1 MSSKKCTL
9 EHQQLLNQNQNNNN
23 NNSGANTS
31 GNSSSTSPNLLFPP
45 IMDPF
50 ALYRSFLPTTSPS
63 AAAATAAATAATLPY
78 ALAPN
83 VYANLLQ
90 QLQMLVNP
98 QQQDLI
104 SSAGL
109 NISNNNNNNGFTFDS
124 LFKAKKSS
132 PSDEDD
138 TTPPAIDFLEIF
150 KSLKKNAIEK
160 EEPPS
165 TEENEDSIEID
176 QKPYTSSI
184 LHDNIKQQLED
195 DSFSPELKPLRSRS
209 FLTDSQVAIL
219 TTHFK
224 RNPFPSKY
232 DLSALAE
239 QIGVNKRV
247 VQVWFQNMRAKERRS
262 NRLSAISDRLSRN
275 AWKNNNNNNNNN
287 NNIPNNNEIF
297 TSNMIET
304 STVASL
310 CSPTATTT
318 TTTMTTGVNDS
329 TLQLINA
336 WSQAIKVRD

>member
-247 VQVWFQNMRAKERRS
+247 VQNMRAKERRS